1 MYSINFKRWLPGSNL
16 ALGLGCSPLAL
27 ITSTSR
33 QLLRSQIPSCISP
46 KAGEARAWRPTSC
59 PGPRPSTKLGASP
72 TSGGSRHHLYEE
84 KLTERRV
91 SHKLSYFWNEKSFY
105 EIQPMI
111 YKVAHENIFV
121 PLCSATPL
129 IFLFLKI
136 DLV

>member
-1 MYSINFKRWLPGSNL
+1 MNNTSMVRTLINQTSLMTKSSIIRSLLHQFRFTFDSCLPGSNL

-46 KAGEARAWRPTSC
+46 KAGEASAWRPTSC

-84 KLTERRV
+84 NQ
-91 SHKLSYFWNEKSFY
+91 HKNMSDRF
-105 EIQPMI
+105 
-111 YKVAHENIFV
+111 
-121 PLCSATPL
+121 
-129 IFLFLKI
+129 
-136 DLV
+136 